1 MRQALVPLARYISHG
16 ANRFLARVDLP
27 FLKRGDEP
35 VTPPLFIVGVPRS
48 GTTLTYQIVACQ
60 LKVGCFIEPMNILFG
75 CPNLVLRLARP
86 FLNEQRQ
93 IFESNYGRSG
103 HWLAPAE
110 SGSFWLRWFPSDG
123 ELGHY
128 SDPDRFDVTRYESL
142 KANVESMSRIV
153 GSPMLFKSVYLDMSI
168 HVLAQVFHD
177 ARFVHVTRDMLMV
190 CQSLFQAR
198 QQQNDP
204 LQWWSVKPPGYR
216 QLLSQPLWQQVT
228 EQAFVTESILRRDLK
243 RYARERVF
251 EIAYERLCERPRE
264 FADQLY
270 AWLEPLGYKAYP
282 DARLPA
288 HFTPSRE
295 KLLDD
300 SLLKKIT
307 AHLEKLQCES
317 AA

>member
-1 MRQALVPLARYISHG
+1 MRQPLVPLARWISHG
-16 ANRFLARVDLP
+16 ANRFLVHVDRL
-27 FLKRGDEP
+27 FLKYGDEP

-75 CPNLVLRLARP
+75 CPNLVLRLAKP
-86 FLNEQRQ
+86 FLNDRRR
-93 IFESNYGRSG
+93 IFESNYGRSS

-128 SDPDRFDVTRYESL
+128 SDIDLFDRAHYETL
-142 KANVESMSRIV
+142 KTNIESMSRIV
-153 GSPMLFKSVYLDMSI
+153 DCPMLFKSVYLDMSI
-168 HVLAQVFHD
+168 HALAQVFPD
-177 ARFVHVTRDMLMV
+177 ARFVHVTRDMLMI

-204 LQWWSVKPPGYR
+204 RRWWSVKPPGYR
-216 QLLSQPLWQQVT
+216 QLLSQPLWRQVT
-228 EQAFVTESILRRDLK
+228 EQAYVTERILQHDLK
-243 RYARERVF
+243 RYAGSRVF
-251 EIAYERLCERPRE
+251 EIAYERLCDRPRE
-264 FADQLY
+264 FAERLY
-270 AWLEPLGYKAYP
+270 DWLEPLGYQSYP

-288 HFTPSRE
+288 RFTSS
-295 KLLDD
+295 KKKVLDD
-300 SLLKKIT
+300 SLLNKMT
-307 AHLEKLQCES
+307 AHLEKLQCEG